1 MQEVAIG
8 TARRLDAIKQR
19 LDYEFEFL
27 KEEGINIKTR
37 EINRG
42 SLKFLGCSL
51 QRVGRDRF
59 SPEDATAIMKQ
70 FIANAL
76 SDVIVNELET
86 GIIRNI
92 IRSDHSYLTKE
103 DQEKLYDQVMRIING
118 ELDGQRDLFFKM
130 YRKNK
135 ILSRILEYLE
145 SNKELVLEGFV
156 KFRLK
161 DYKEELEETV
171 DRVAEDL
178 LIEREYNEF
187 VKLLKYYVELQSPV
201 VDEVHVLPETG
212 GRYAL
217 VDCNG
222 MPVQDI
228 PSDVTITG
236 PDGELEYEDLLI
248 SSLVTLA
255 PRRVVIHAQPE
266 KLGEPTLNILKEV
279 FAERLRFM

>member
-42 SLKFLGCSL
+42 NLKFLGCSL
-51 QRVGRDRF
+51 QRAGRDRF

-76 SDVIVNELET
+76 SDVIVNDLERGIVRT
-86 GIIRNI
+86 IIRN
-92 IRSDHSYLTKE
+92 DHAYLTKE
-103 DQEKLYDQVMRIING
+103 DQEKLYDQVMKIMNG
-118 ELDGQRDLFFKM
+118 EVEGRKDLFFKM

-135 ILSRILEYLE
+135 ILGKILEYLE
-145 SNKELVLEGFV
+145 SNRELVLEGFV
-156 KFRLK
+156 RFRLK

-171 DRVAEDL
+171 DRVAEDF
-178 LIEREYNEF
+178 LIEREYSEF
-187 VKLLKYYVELQSPV
+187 VKLLKYYVELQPPV
-201 VDEVHVLPETG
+201 IDEIHVLPESG
-212 GRYAL
+212 GKYAL

-222 MPVQDI
+222 MPIHSI
-228 PSDVTITG
+228 PNDVTITG
-236 PDGELEYEDLLI
+236 PDGELEYGDLLI
-248 SSLVTLA
+248 SALVTLA
-255 PRRVVIHAQPE
+255 PRTVIVHTQPE
-266 KLGEPTLNILKEV
+266 KLEEATLNILTEV
-279 FAERLRFM
+279 FAERLRFI